1 MSAAPAPILY
11 CHCAYAKIV
20 PAATKQEV
28 LERLVRSGVPF
39 EAVPDLC
46 EMSARK
52 DPALARH
59 AETEGLRT
67 VACYPRAVRW
77 LYHAAGSPR
86 EEGAEVRN
94 MRVEDAGELFE
105 VLMRPAGEPA
115 PPTPDA
121 EEPDSGEAK
130 VGAAGAGE
138 PVSGQPATPETTP
151 ATTTQEE
158 ETR

>member
-52 DPALARH
+52 DPRARNRYNQSERKH
-59 AETEGLRT
+59 DRT
-67 VACYPRAVRW
+67 QSLVDVHIQREIDEKQRK
-77 LYHAAGSPR
+77 LYQQM
-86 EEGAEVRN
+86 VRN
-94 MRVEDAGELFE
+94 SSIHDRAPHMNGEIIVNPKSSIDIDQEQL
-105 VLMRPAGEPA
+105 
-115 PPTPDA
+115 
-121 EEPDSGEAK
+121 AK
-130 VGAAGAGE
+130 R
-138 PVSGQPATPETTP
+138 SM
-151 ATTTQEE
+151 
-158 ETR
+158 